1 MGSTSHSVEY
11 IKKMLQAF
19 YKPIQAFRV
28 LAEDCG
34 KVDWLLPTVTL
45 AVLSLSSSWFIRP
58 IVESTRDAIIED
70 QLHQLP
76 VEQRDFVIDIRETV
90 RVIGFLILPILYFFI
105 LFAVGTVLFGLNR
118 LLSGVAS
125 YEQVIAI
132 YAYSSLIDA
141 VKFLVITP
149 IMIIISENI
158 LDVHIGFGL
167 LLSEQVSHTFIG
179 KVVSSIDIFD
189 VWQVLVVSMGLA
201 VVGQIS
207 KRKTFGTVLGL
218 WFIWLIFNAFLANT
232 IASIMSQR

>member
-1 MGSTSHSVEY
+1 MDCTSHSVEY
-11 IKKMLQAF
+11 IKRMLQAF
-19 YKPIQAFRV
+19 YKPIQTFRA

-76 VEQRDFVIDIRETV
+76 VEQRDFVLDIRETV

-149 IMIIISENI
+149 IIISENT
-158 LDVHIGFGL
+158 LDVRIGFGL

-189 VWQVLVVSMGLA
+189 VWQVLIASMGLA
-201 VVGQIS
+201 VVSQIS

-232 IASIMSQR
+232 ITWS

>member
-1 MGSTSHSVEY
+1 MDYTSHSVEY
-11 IKKMLQAF
+11 IKRMSQVF
-19 YKPIQAFRV
+19 YKPIQTFRV
-28 LAEDCG
+28 LAENCG

-76 VEQRDFVIDIRETV
+76 VEQRESVLDIRETV

-105 LFAVGTVLFGLNR
+105 LFAVGTVLFGLNK
-118 LLSGVAS
+118 LLSGMAS

-141 VKFLVITP
+141 GKLLVITP
-149 IMIIISENI
+149 IIVNENT
-158 LDVHIGFGL
+158 LDVHIGFGS
-167 LLSEQVSHTFIG
+167 LLSEQASQKFIG

-189 VWQVLVVSMGLA
+189 VWQVLVISMGLA

-207 KRKTFGTVLGL
+207 IRRTLGAVLGL

-232 IASIMSQR
+232 ISSVIL

>member
-1 MGSTSHSVEY
+1 MGPTSHSVEY
-11 IKKMLQAF
+11 IKRMLQVF
-19 YKPIQAFRV
+19 YKPIQTFWA

-45 AVLSLSSSWFIRP
+45 AVLSLSCSWFIRP
-58 IVESTRDAIIED
+58 IVESTRDVIIED

-76 VEQRDFVIDIRETV
+76 VEQRDSVLDIRETV

-132 YAYSSLIDA
+132 YAYSSLVDA
-141 VKFLVITP
+141 VRLLVITP
-149 IMIIISENI
+149 VIISENT

-167 LLSEQVSHTFIG
+167 LLSEPVSQAFIG

-207 KRKTFGTVLGL
+207 KRKTLGTVLGL
-218 WFIWLIFNAFLANT
+218 WFIWLIFNAFLASAIT
-232 IASIMSQR
+232 SIMPQR

>member
-1 MGSTSHSVEY
+1 MGYTSHSVEY
-11 IKKMLQAF
+11 INRMSQVF
-19 YKPIQAFRV
+19 YKPIHTFRA

-45 AVLSLSSSWFIRP
+45 AILSLSSSWFIKS
-58 IVESTRDAIIED
+58 IVESTRDAIIEN

-76 VEQRDFVIDIRETV
+76 VEQRESALDIRETV
-90 RVIGFLILPILYFFI
+90 SVIGSLLLPILYFFI
-105 LFAVGTVLFGLNR
+105 LFAVGTVLFGLNK
-118 LLSGVAS
+118 LLSGMAS

-141 VKFLVITP
+141 VRLLVVTP
-149 IMIIISENI
+149 IIISESS

-167 LLSEQVSHTFIG
+167 LMSEQVSRTFIG
-179 KVVSSIDIFD
+179 HLISTIDIFD
-189 VWQVLVVSMGLA
+189 IWQVLVISIGLA

-207 KRKTFGTVLGL
+207 RGKTLGAVLGS

-232 IASIMSQR
+232 INSIMS